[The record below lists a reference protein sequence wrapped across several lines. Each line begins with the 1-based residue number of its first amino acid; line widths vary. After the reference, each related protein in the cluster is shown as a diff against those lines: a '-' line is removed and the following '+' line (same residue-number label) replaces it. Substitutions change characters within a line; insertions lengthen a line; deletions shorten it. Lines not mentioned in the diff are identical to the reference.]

1 MLSSIAI
8 VAPALRSALIGEQR
22 ATLAPSPI
30 RRVLTTLT
38 ITTHPPQRHI
48 PRNTAASRY
57 DVEPDHDADPLRA
70 VSTPPNPSESALTRR
85 RPRQLALLFSFE

>member
-38 ITTHPPQRHI
+38 DYHTPAVEEHTTEHRRI
-48 PRNTAASRY
+48 
-57 DVEPDHDADPLRA
+57 
-70 VSTPPNPSESALTRR
+70 ALRR
-85 RPRQLALLFSFE
+85 RARS

>member
-8 VAPALRSALIGEQR
+8 VTPALRSALIDEQH

-38 ITTHPPQRHI
+38 DYHTPAAEAHTTEHRRI
-48 PRNTAASRY
+48 
-57 DVEPDHDADPLRA
+57 
-70 VSTPPNPSESALTRR
+70 ALRR
-85 RPRQLALLFSFE
+85 RATS

>member
-8 VAPALRSALIGEQR
+8 VAPALRSALALIDEQH

-38 ITTHPPQRHI
+38 DYHTPAAEAHTTEHRRI
-48 PRNTAASRY
+48 
-57 DVEPDHDADPLRA
+57 
-70 VSTPPNPSESALTRR
+70 ALRR
-85 RPRQLALLFSFE
+85 RATS